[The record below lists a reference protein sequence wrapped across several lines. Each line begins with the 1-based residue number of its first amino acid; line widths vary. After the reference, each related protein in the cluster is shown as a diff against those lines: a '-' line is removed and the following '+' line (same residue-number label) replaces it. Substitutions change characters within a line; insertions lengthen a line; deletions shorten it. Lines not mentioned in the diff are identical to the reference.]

1 MDKLSLNRRQRFLDE
16 LVTSRREYVVSSMIR
31 CLNWNVRTPSLRRAT
46 KQMKWL
52 EENSFDVI
60 VLTEVKASQGCIYVK
75 DRLVSLGYTVV
86 FPEPEDEDYGV
97 ILAVRK
103 IFKEVP
109 KIYVDFL
116 SYRVSFAVCNFSEK
130 EVLLIGLYVP
140 VWRNDEKRKFLEAFE
155 KLISDESLKKRFSN
169 WIILGDLNLLEPS
182 HVPHYPVYRE
192 WEFFYNAFSKHGFM
206 DAFRFFHPNEKEY
219 SWFGREGN
227 GYRFDHVFVSEA
239 ILPFIRNC
247 FYLHEVRLDKLSDHS
262 AMYLEIEAF

>member
-1 MDKLSLNRRQRFLDE
+1 MDGLSLSGRQRFLDE
-16 LVTSRREYVVSSMIR
+16 LVTSRREGVVPGRIR
-31 CLNWNVRTPSLRRAT
+31 CLNWNVRNPSLRRAI

-52 EENSFDVI
+52 EENGFDVI

-75 DRLVSLGYTVV
+75 DRLLSLGYTVA
-86 FPEPEDEDYGV
+86 FAEPEDEDYGV

-109 KIYVDFL
+109 NTYVDFL
-116 SYRVSFAVCNFSEK
+116 SYRVSFAACNFSEK